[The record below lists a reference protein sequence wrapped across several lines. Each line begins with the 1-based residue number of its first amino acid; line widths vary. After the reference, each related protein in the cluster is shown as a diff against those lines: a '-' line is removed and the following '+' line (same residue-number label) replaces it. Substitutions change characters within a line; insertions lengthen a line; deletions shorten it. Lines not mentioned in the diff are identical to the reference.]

1 MRKYNKPTAEQI
13 RATIKLY
20 KESYE
25 FTKQDT
31 KETKSRT
38 D

>member
-13 RATIKLY
+13 KATIKLY

-25 FTKQDT
+25 FTT
-31 KETKSRT
+31 KNIQEDKSRT